1 MKTTLKLLFL
11 AILAAMLWVTVTA
24 SFDRNVLIA
33 GKELWLDPWG
43 KATLFDAYCGFTT
56 FFVWVAYKENSWPR
70 GILWFA
76 LIMILG
82 NIAMSLYMLIQLFKL
97 KDGESFETLLLRK
110 KA

>member
-1 MKTTLKLLFL
+1 MKLTLKLLFL
-11 AILAAMLWVTVTA
+11 AILAAMLWVTITA
-24 SFDRNVLIA
+24 SFDRNVLLA

-56 FFVWVAYKENSWPR
+56 FFVWVAYKEDSWPR
-70 GILWFA
+70 GILWFI